1 MVEVDRCYGH
11 GGVASVGRRP
21 TVNPVR
27 VPLLEVHLFD
37 CDGDLYGEH
46 LRVRFLKKLR
56 DEEKYDGLP
65 ALQAAIARDARAGE
79 GVLSET
85 HG

>member
-1 MVEVDRCYGH
+1 M
-11 GGVASVGRRP
+11 ASVGRRP
-21 TVNPVR
+21 TVNPVP

-37 CDGDLYGEH
+37 RDGELYGEH

-56 DEEKYDGLP
+56 DEEKFDGLP
-65 ALQAAIARDARAGE
+65 ALQAAIARDARAGA
-79 GVLSET
+79 GILSLN